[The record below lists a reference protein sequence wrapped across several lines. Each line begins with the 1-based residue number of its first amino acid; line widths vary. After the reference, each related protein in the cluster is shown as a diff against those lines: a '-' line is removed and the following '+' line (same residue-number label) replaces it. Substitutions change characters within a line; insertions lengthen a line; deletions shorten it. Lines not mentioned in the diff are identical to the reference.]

1 MIDAKVLNGVCTLL
15 RTHGRLTCGVLA
27 AKMQMPPSAMV
38 YFLRDAVDAGALT
51 ELNGF
56 YDVPRPRPTLPVK
69 RNATEHPAVDDAAW
83 CSFRRSLPWLEGNAI
98 PALAKE
104 FATGVLTCESVY
116 IVAEVDDE
124 MCKQGMPRFVMAY
137 IDIRLGRFI
146 CSSNAWNITDH
157 VLRYLI
163 LDCSDAPVMGQE
175 QAEVNNG
182 KQ

>member
-1 MIDAKVLNGVCTLL
+1 MIDAKVLNGVSTLL
-15 RTHGRLTCGVLA
+15 RTYGRLTCGVLA
-27 AKMQMPPSAMV
+27 DKMRMPVSAMV
-38 YFLRDAVDAGALT
+38 YFLRDAVDAGVLT

-56 YDVPRPRPTLPVK
+56 YDVPRSRAEPPAG
-69 RNATEHPAVDDAAW
+69 RNSTEHPDVDGAQW
-83 CSFRRSLPWLEGNAI
+83 CTFRRSLPWLEGNAI

-124 MCKQGMPRFVMAY
+124 MCKQGMPHFVMAY

-146 CSSNAWNITDH
+146 CGSSGWNITDH

-163 LDCSDAPVMGQE
+163 LDYSPVPAETQE
-175 QAEVNNG
+175 ISEHD
-182 KQ
+182 